1 MEKRM
6 IVVPAQSSHLR
17 QWAQMR
23 IRLWVWDTVEDHAE
37 EAEELYLSAH
47 PDRAA
52 FVALNGNG
60 SLSGFAEATIRRDYV
75 EGCDTSPVV
84 FLEGI
89 YVRPDMRKRGI
100 ARALSD
106 AVAGWGRTCG
116 ASEYA
121 SNALLENTD
130 SHAFHAAI
138 GFAETERVVFF
149 KQALGPT
156 SLNAE

>member
-1 MEKRM
+1 M
-6 IVVPAQSSHLR
+6 IVRPAHPDHLPE
-17 QWAQMR
+17 WAQLR
-23 IRLWVWDTVEDHAE
+23 SRLWPWDMVESHIKDAQ
-37 EAEELYLSAH
+37 ALYLSGH

-52 FVALNGNG
+52 FAALGADEHV
-60 SLSGFAEATIRRDYV
+60 SGFAEAALRRDYV

-89 YVRPDMRKRGI
+89 YVVEAMRRQGI

-106 AVAGWGRTCG
+106 RVAMWGAAQG
-116 ASEYA
+116 ALDYA
-121 SNALLENTD
+121 SNALLDNTD

-149 KQALGPT
+149 KR
-156 SLNAE
+156 SLR